1 MLSDSVPCVPSVVNY
16 KHHALDLRPLRPSVV
31 NYRLTTC
38 PPFMTKA
45 MRSSAVKLETKDL
58 TPVR

>member
-1 MLSDSVPCVPSVVNY
+1 MLSDSVPCV
-16 KHHALDLRPLRPSVV
+16 PSVV

-58 TPVR
+58 TPFR